1 MAERVTETKGSIVV
15 CGSDAHVE
23 KVYQILKRVTP
34 SSWELRRSMS
44 LTYCDTLVELV
55 VMHKNG
61 KVDQVYST
69 RWNDHAERWALRIG
83 TKFCPLR

>member
-1 MAERVTETKGSIVV
+1 M
-15 CGSDAHVE
+15 
-23 KVYQILKRVTP
+23 
-34 SSWELRRSMS
+34 
-44 LTYCDTLVELV
+44 TYCDTLVELV